1 MHYKTYY
8 ESPIG
13 RVALTSDGEAITGL
27 WLPKH
32 DDFES
37 NYDESL
43 TEADLPIFEKAII
56 WLDKYFSG
64 NNPEIDFALKPIG
77 TEFRE
82 QVWDVL
88 LKIPYGE
95 TVTYGEIAKEI
106 GIKRNKP
113 NMSSQAVGGAV
124 GTNPIS
130 IIIPC
135 HRVVGKNGSLT
146 GYGGGIDTKIEL
158 LKLEKVDMQP
168 LYRPKYSTKP

>member
-1 MHYKTYY
+1 DTMHYKTYY

-56 WLDKYFSG
+56 WLDKYFSE
-64 NNPEIDFALKPIG
+64 NNPKIDFALKPIE
-77 TEFRE
+77 TDIRE
-82 QVWDVL
+82 QVWDDL

-95 TVTYGEIAKEI
+95 TVTYGDIAKEI

-135 HRVVGKNGSLT
+135 HRV
-146 GYGGGIDTKIEL
+146 
-158 LKLEKVDMQP
+158 
-168 LYRPKYSTKP
+168 